1 VTPTGKQKCRRN
13 PRFCS
18 LCEVLKS
25 FMEEPDKTLTLNL
38 TKTMVTALFKPEG
51 IMPALVTPFTEDGKQ
66 VNEESLRNLVKNCIG
81 LGASGLV
88 PCGTTG
94 EFVNL
99 TTEEKKKVIDVVI
112 DEANGKAK
120 VVAGTGASGTGQALE
135 MTRYA
140 KDAGADAVLIV
151 TPFYLKPAD
160 RGIYEHYDTIAS
172 QVDMPIILYNIPQVT
187 GLSLPWQMVEDL
199 AQIPNIVG
207 VKDSSGQ
214 LAFILAVLEK
224 VRDKINVMCGHDE
237 IVVGALA
244 AGCSGVILAS
254 ANFIPD
260 VWVQV
265 YNAVQEGDLKTAR
278 ELQYKVQKISRI
290 IAKSGAV
297 GTKEALN
304 LMGMKVGPVRL
315 PLSVGGELTYEER
328 EELRLDLEKIGKIT
342 PRPVKFEIAEKTLE
356 ERFMAV
362 DITLE
367 VIRDFKLRIGE
378 ALAGKDAEV
387 AHIDLVIGEKNGPVG
402 EAYARAKA
410 APSAGHEPLLAI
422 LEPNLAVKPATVI
435 IPTVTIKSMRQAS
448 MVYGP
453 AQTAVAKAVADSIA
467 DGTIPKAAVDDLIIL
482 ASVFVHP
489 TAVDRQRVYINN
501 YKAMRHAI
509 RKAIE
514 NRPATEE
521 IIENKER
528 SKHPF
533 KYTP

>member
-1 VTPTGKQKCRRN
+1 
-13 PRFCS
+13 
-18 LCEVLKS
+18 
-25 FMEEPDKTLTLNL
+25 M
-38 TKTMVTALFKPEG
+38 FKPQG
-51 IMPALVTPFTEDGKQ
+51 IMPALVTPFTEDGKH
-66 VNEESLRNLVKNCIG
+66 VNEDALRSVVRYCLE
-81 LGASGLV
+81 LGVSGLV

-99 TTEEKKKVIDVVI
+99 TTEEKKKVISAVI
-112 DEANGKAK
+112 DEANGKVK
-120 VVAGTGASGTGQALE
+120 VVAGTGSSGTDQALE

-140 KDAGADAVLIV
+140 KDVGADAALIV
-151 TPFYLKPAD
+151 TPYYLKPAD

-172 QVDMPIILYNIPQVT
+172 QVDIPIILYNIPQVT

-214 LAFILAVLEK
+214 LSFILAVLEK

-244 AGCSGVILAS
+244 AGCSGAILAS
-254 ANFIPD
+254 ANFMPD
-260 VWVQV
+260 VWVQIQ
-265 YNAVQEGDLKTAR
+265 NAVEKGDLQSAR
-278 ELQYKVQKISRI
+278 ELQYKVQKIARI
-290 IAKSGAV
+290 TARSGPV
-297 GTKEALN
+297 GTKQALTM
-304 LMGMKVGPVRL
+304 MGVKVGPVRL

-328 EELRLDLEKIGKIT
+328 EELRLDLEKIGKIK
-342 PRPVKFEIAEKTLE
+342 PKPVTFEIAERKLE
-356 ERFMAV
+356 EHFTAI
-362 DITLE
+362 DITPQ

-387 AHIDLVIGEKNGPVG
+387 AHIDLLIGEKIGPMG
-402 EAYARAKA
+402 EAYAKAKV

-422 LEPNLAVKPATVI
+422 LEPNLAVKPTTVI

-453 AQTAVAKAVADSIA
+453 AQTAVAKAVADSVA
-467 DGTIPKAAVDDLIIL
+467 DGTIPKAAVDDLIII

-514 NRPATEE
+514 NRPTVEE
-521 IIENKER
+521 MLENKER